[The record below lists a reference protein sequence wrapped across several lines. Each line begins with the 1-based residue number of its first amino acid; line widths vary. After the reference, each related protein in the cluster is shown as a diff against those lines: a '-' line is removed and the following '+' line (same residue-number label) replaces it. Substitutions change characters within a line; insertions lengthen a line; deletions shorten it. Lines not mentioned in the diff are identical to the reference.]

1 MNFEKQFILNNEK
14 SLSERFAHVAMAVS
28 DILALYGHTVRPFKS
43 ANDLEFTKLSQDMQA
58 IYLKHFSTY
67 AEVLY
72 ETHNSGQNLNEARQL
87 VWNMMKKI
95 GMHTTDDV
103 LNKINNSQ
111 IVEIYNSENIQ
122 IFRNLPFFKVCSY
135 TLDEVLSV
143 PWWKLYRRDDEMSRE
158 IFRYASLILRG
169 EAKSTVYPNLPRHY
183 LREVASSFCFQMNIG
198 INFMAPL
205 VGLQQDRAILVVEE
219 AELIEN

>member
-1 MNFEKQFILNNEK
+1 MNFEKQLIINNEK
-14 SLSERFAHVAMAVS
+14 SLSERFAHVALAVS
-28 DILALYGHTVRPFKS
+28 DILAHYGYHVKPYKS
-43 ANDLEFTKLSQDMQA
+43 ADDLEFSKLPHELQLT
-58 IYLKHFSTY
+58 YLKHFSTY

-72 ETHNSGQNLNEARQL
+72 ETHNSGQSLNEARQL

-95 GMHTTDDV
+95 NMFTTDDV
-103 LNKINNSQ
+103 LNKITNNQ

-158 IFRYASLILRG
+158 IFKYASQILRG
-169 EAKSTVYPNLPRHY
+169 DAQTTIYPNLPRHY

-205 VGLQQDRAILVVEE
+205 IGSQQERAILVVEE